1 MPTDIQWIKGTIEAS
16 IEELVRLADTKINWT
31 NGAGKGYIFLPGV
44 YQWHADKS
52 ETPPPPT
59 PPTDLPAPVDPSLP
73 VEPTDTVLPQEDLI
87 EEATEPPRVDP
98 PAEEAPPTA
107 DASAE
112 ASPDLSTE
120 AASSGRDLPSSKG
133 VEHDDEKRNDR
144 ETAQV
149 AAFLM
154 NDDDIVA
161 MSFTLTLHGDNTF
174 EYLWKQKRAG
184 ARPMEH
190 KVELFGT
197 WSKPVLNRDRYG
209 ERDNRLFLDTARAR
223 FTRLANYDPTTGVW
237 RQTLRTL
244 TRNGEDFVVCGHNDR
259 GLPPIRLV
267 FAVMDGNVLESA
279 GLAFPHDIVSNSIS
293 SRILSGLTKKAA
305 NKLGTPLD
313 VMTDR
318 WLPCRKLCLKQLP
331 SATISHAFNPLLAY
345 LHLPQPLHPLSPRR
359 LADTLRKRG
368 EAAARAAE

>member
-1 MPTDIQWIKGTIEAS
+1 MPTDIQALKGTIEAS

-44 YQWHADKS
+44 YQWHADK
-52 ETPPPPT
+52 
-59 PPTDLPAPVDPSLP
+59 
-73 VEPTDTVLPQEDLI
+73 
-87 EEATEPPRVDP
+87 
-98 PAEEAPPTA
+98 
-107 DASAE
+107 AE
-112 ASPDLSTE
+112 ASPPVDAPPTETLAPATE
-120 AASSGRDLPSSKG
+120 AVSEPPPAADGDANVEAPASIVPDAPAPASIAVLRDQPAATPEATAEALPKEPPSAPI
-133 VEHDDEKRNDR
+133 VDDDKRLDR
-144 ETAQV
+144 ELAQV

-154 NDDDIVA
+154 NDDDIVS

-190 KVELFGT
+190 KVELYGA

-209 ERDNRLFLDTARAR
+209 ERDSRLFLDTHRAK
-223 FTRLANYDPTTGVW
+223 FARLANYDATTGVW

-244 TRNGEDFVVCGHNDR
+244 TRNGEDYVVCGQNDR

-267 FAVMDGNVLESA
+267 FTVLDGNVLESN

-331 SATISHAFNPLLAY
+331 PNGIVKPFNPLLALAEI
-345 LHLPQPLHPLSPRR
+345 LH
-359 LADTLRKRG
+359 KRG
-368 EAAARAAE
+368 EAANLDSVLCVRERTPSMTVV

>member
-1 MPTDIQWIKGTIEAS
+1 MPTDIQALKGTIEAA

-44 YQWHADKS
+44 YQWHADKA
-52 ETPPPPT
+52 EVAPP
-59 PPTDLPAPVDPSLP
+59 V
-73 VEPTDTVLPQEDLI
+73 
-87 EEATEPPRVDP
+87 
-98 PAEEAPPTA
+98 EAPPTETLA
-107 DASAE
+107 PSEPPQLVEVEATDGAVVPDVPASEPVVVTDQA
-112 ASPDLSTE
+112 PE
-120 AASSGRDLPSSKG
+120 AAAESPPKEQPPAPI
-133 VEHDDEKRNDR
+133 VDDEKRLDR
-144 ETAQV
+144 ELAQV

-154 NDDDIVA
+154 NDDDIVS

-190 KVELFGT
+190 KVELYGS

-209 ERDNRLFLDTARAR
+209 ERDSRLFLDTHRAR
-223 FTRLANYDPTTGVW
+223 FTRLANYDATTGVW

-244 TRNGEDFVVCGHNDR
+244 TRNGEDYVVCGQNDR

-267 FAVMDGNVLESA
+267 FTVLDGNILESN

-331 SATISHAFNPLLAY
+331 YNGVVTPFNPLVALAEI
-345 LHLPQPLHPLSPRR
+345 LH
-359 LADTLRKRG
+359 TRG
-368 EAAARAAE
+368 EAANPGSCLLERKPSTTVL